1 MQKKTLSAL
10 TVVAIGAVSWL
21 GLTVAGGSESTSFRL
36 VQVEK
41 GDVESLVSSTGALGA
56 ITTVEVGT
64 QVSGQ
69 IAAIYADFNDR
80 VVQGQLIARID
91 PTLLE
96 QEVRMSEVNLA
107 RGQAELVQREREFER
122 AEQLFEKQAL
132 NEAEFG
138 VAEYNLA
145 VARANH
151 RTAELSLE
159 RAQRNLAYSEITAP
173 ISGVV
178 VERNVDVG
186 QTVAASL
193 SAPQLFLIAEDLS
206 QMEILVSVDES
217 DIGLIQEAQTVR
229 FTVQAYPDVT
239 FDGTVRQVRLQST
252 SAENVV
258 NYTVVV
264 DVANDSGKLLPGMT
278 ATVDFVIERATDVF
292 RVSNAAL
299 RFRATD
305 EMMEQGQAQQTQ
317 GENESGSAIER
328 APDGSRSGQR
338 GSGDQRGSGSGPSIL
353 WTIDGTGTLGVIRVR
368 TGITDGRFTEIT
380 GDGLEAD
387 VQVIVGVVQGTQ
399 ASSSSPFE
407 SQQSPQAGPRL
418 PGS

>member
-1 MQKKTLSAL
+1 MQKKTMSVFA
-10 TVVAIGAVSWL
+10 VVAIGAVSWL
-21 GLTVAGGSESTSFRL
+21 GLTLAGGSESTSFRL
-36 VQVEK
+36 IQVEK
-41 GDVESLVSSTGALGA
+41 GDVEHLVSSTGALGA

-69 IAAIYADFNDR
+69 VAAIYADFNDH

-91 PTLLE
+91 PTLL
-96 QEVRMSEVNLA
+96 QQDVRMSEVSVA

-122 AEQLFEKQAL
+122 AEELFKKQAL
-132 NEAEFG
+132 NEAEYG

-145 VARANH
+145 VAQANH
-151 RTAELSLE
+151 RTAELGLE
-159 RAQRNLAYSEITAP
+159 RAERNLAYTEITAP

-217 DIGLIQEAQTVR
+217 DIGFIKEAQTVR
-229 FTVQAYPDVT
+229 FMVQAYPDVT

-252 SAENVV
+252 TAENVV

-278 ATVDFVIERATDVF
+278 ATVDFVVERATNVF

-299 RFRATD
+299 RFRATE
-305 EMMEQGQAQQTQ
+305 EMLAQVQAQRAEDETA
-317 GENESGSAIER
+317 SGSPTEG
-328 APDGSRSGQR
+328 APDGSQSGQR
-338 GSGDQRGSGSGPSIL
+338 GGGDRRGSGTGPSLL
-353 WTIDGTGTLGVIRVR
+353 WMVDGTGAPAAIRVR

-380 GDGLEAD
+380 GEGLETG
-387 VQVIVGVVQGTQ
+387 VQVIVGVVEGTQ
-399 ASSSSPFE
+399 VSSSSPF
-407 SQQSPQAGPRL
+407 QTPPPQAGPRL